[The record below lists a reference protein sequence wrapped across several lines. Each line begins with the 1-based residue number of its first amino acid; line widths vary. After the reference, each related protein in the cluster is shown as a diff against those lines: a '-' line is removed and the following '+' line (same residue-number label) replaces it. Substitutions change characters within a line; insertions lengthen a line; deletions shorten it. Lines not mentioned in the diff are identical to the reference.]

1 MENSTS
7 EKSGL
12 TPPKFTTKQR
22 VHWGLAS
29 FGGAMISGTYGSL
42 LSIFYV
48 DYLGLVGPYAYLVVI
63 MSIAYAVWNALNDPL
78 FGFYSDRSKS
88 KKGRRIPFMRYTA
101 PFLGLSFILV
111 WFAPISPD
119 KIFVF
124 WWMLV
129 TTFLYDTGYTIVF
142 LIYSALPPEITE
154 DEHS

>member
-7 EKSGL
+7 EKLGL

-29 FGGAMISGTYGSL
+29 FGGAVISGTYGSL

-48 DYLGLVGPYAYLVVI
+48 DYLGLVGSYAYLVVI
-63 MSIAYAVWNALNDPL
+63 MSIAYAVWNAFNDPL

-101 PFLGLSFILV
+101 PFL
-111 WFAPISPD
+111 
-119 KIFVF
+119 
-124 WWMLV
+124 
-129 TTFLYDTGYTIVF
+129 
-142 LIYSALPPEITE
+142 
-154 DEHS
+154 